1 MPGSKCSHMLPAE
14 DVPPGTSVPPQDVV
28 RQGIHGRHPVLRQS
42 IARFV
47 ADVGA
52 LPADAI
58 GDRWKAEAE
67 VNLRGRTPS
76 TRKSYVMQYRAALTD
91 ALGPR
96 HPALGIVSARGL
108 FAEING
114 VKREALT
121 LPIGSGSDAPVG
133 AGTRGAVPGPS
144 GTRPVGRPSVLRDA
158 VASFVERLR
167 GASTPAQIGA
177 LWDEEL
183 AKHDGKAD
191 RTLKLY
197 VAQYYRP
204 AIRGAF
210 GDDHPALS
218 LVRTPDG
225 LIDRV
230 RTDDKARVA
239 ESHRRLVEVPNW
251 REIVTR
257 GARLLLS
264 REPLSLAVGLLCVT
278 GRRPYEIFCTGRFA
292 PAPVPGGPTR
302 AASRWTVMFAGQAK
316 TKGRPG
322 TRQDA
327 YEIPVLA
334 EARVVL
340 AAFAALRA
348 SPEGQEWADL
358 DNQGFSRLTTGVGTD
373 LRIPLAEAVA
383 DAFGGLWPVEDRLT
397 PRSLRPLYAEI
408 AYRHFSP
415 ATVSKN
421 SFFSAAL
428 GHTMKDLETSLSY
441 MDYHL
446 SDDTRALASAARLAG
461 RLAAEP
467 DRRITTDGKKETAK

>member
-1 MPGSKCSHMLPAE
+1 MVRCERRNVAVVQDTSPDAHAPAR
-14 DVPPGTSVPPQDVV
+14 DVV
-28 RQGIHGRHPVLRQS
+28 RQGAHGRHPVLKQA
-42 IARFV
+42 IGRFV
-47 ADVGA
+47 ADVGG
-52 LPADAI
+52 LPASAI
-58 GDRWKAEAE
+58 QARWEAE
-67 VNLRGRTPS
+67 VEASLRGRTPS
-76 TRKSYVMQYRAALTD
+76 TRKGYVMQYRAALTD

-96 HPALGIVSARGL
+96 HPALDVVNARGL
-108 FAEING
+108 FAEITAA
-114 VKREALT
+114 KRGAPVP
-121 LPIGSGSDAPVG
+121 PIGKASDAPMSARAQSVI
-133 AGTRGAVPGPS
+133 PGPS

-218 LVRTPDG
+218 LVRVPDG

-239 ESHRRLVEVPNW
+239 ESHRHLVEVRDW
-251 REIVTR
+251 REIVAR

-264 REPLSLAVGLLCVT
+264 RDPLSLAVGLLCVT

-292 PAPVPGGPTR
+292 SAPVPGGPAR

-373 LRIPLAEAVA
+373 LRIPLAEAVT

-408 AYRHFSP
+408 AHRHFGS
-415 ATVSKN
+415 AAVSKN

-428 GHTMKDLETSLSY
+428 GHTMRDLETSLSY

-446 SDDTRALASAARLAG
+446 SDGTHASASAARLAG

-467 DRRITTDGKKETAK
+467 DRRITTDGEEAG

>member
-1 MPGSKCSHMLPAE
+1 MAGDDHT
-14 DVPPGTSVPPQDVV
+14 DVPPAQGVSSEVHVPAPDVV
-28 RQGIHGRHPVLRQS
+28 RQGTHGRHPVLKQA

-47 ADVGA
+47 ADVGK
-52 LPADAI
+52 LPASAI
-58 GDRWKAEAE
+58 QARWKDEVEAS
-67 VNLRGRTPS
+67 LRGRTPS
-76 TRKSYVMQYRAALTD
+76 TRKAYIMQYRAALTD

-96 HPALGIVSARGL
+96 HPALGVVSARGL
-108 FAEING
+108 FAEISAA
-114 VKREALT
+114 KREAPT
-121 LPIGSGSDAPVG
+121 QQDPGSLMG
-133 AGTRGAVPGPS
+133 AGAQGAAAGPS
-144 GTRPVGRPSVLRDA
+144 GARPVGRPSVLRDA

-167 GASTPAQIGA
+167 GVSTPAQLDA
-177 LWDEEL
+177 LWGEEL
-183 AKHDGKAD
+183 AKHGGKAD

-197 VAQYYRP
+197 VVQYYRP
-204 AIRGAF
+204 AIRRAF

-218 LVRTPDG
+218 VVRTPDE

-230 RTDDKARVA
+230 RTNDRARVA
-239 ESHRRLVEVPNW
+239 ESHRHLVEVEHW
-251 REIVTR
+251 REIVAR
-257 GARLLLS
+257 GAGLLRS
-264 REPLSLAVGLLCVT
+264 REPLFLAVGLLCVT
-278 GRRPYEIFCTGRFA
+278 GRRPYEVFCTGRFA
-292 PAPVPGGPTR
+292 PAPVPGGPAR

-334 EARVVL
+334 EARAVL

-348 SPEGQEWADL
+348 SPEGREWADL

-373 LRIPLAEAVA
+373 LRIPLAEAVE
-383 DAFGGLWPVEDRLT
+383 DTFGGLWPAEDRLT
-397 PRSLRPLYAEI
+397 PRSLRPLYAEV
-408 AYRHFSP
+408 AYRHFGS

-428 GHTMKDLETSLSY
+428 GHTMQDLETSLSY

-446 SDDTRALASAARLAG
+446 SDDARASASAARLAG

-467 DRRITTDGKKETAK
+467 DRRSTADGKEEAGR